1 MLLAQFALAA
11 LPALASVANP
21 RQDEA
26 ALRSGIDQLETH
38 IAKADWRALGE
49 AAQALLEAHADQPYV
64 WLQLPDLC
72 DALQMARFHA
82 EYKAPRWEELT
93 SGELLSYNENS
104 GSIKLRYAPKTIADF
119 SKLEFNDSR
128 VPRSTLASALH
139 KYAWLYVHP
148 AHFHGD
154 YSVELRGN
162 ALERPVEL
170 VFFLNDGEVALVS
183 SGSRTIVKADGSGPR
198 VPATVRTLR
207 GDVWTQDAQR
217 DESPCVT
224 REPFALKFA
233 IGHNRLNVT
242 FKGRPLLSA
251 EKTSGSFG
259 SFALTSMAGVEEVLI
274 QGRAQTS
281 WLQGKRDE
289 HLDKAWQKQF
299 AGRAAYRV
307 LPEPLRPLFH
317 EYRSPLRWDRFPRAP
332 SEHALA
338 LAEKLEKVNALELSL
353 LVAQIKNSP
362 DAQLDACMRDWLT
375 TLAMSLGGFW
385 SRASEACEKVVGE
398 EPRFAPALHLGAYL
412 KSRMQ
417 RYDEAETDLRAALVV
432 EPDNFDALADLAQLL
447 FNLKRYEEF
456 DRLLLERVTRG
467 GLTETLDRINASRLR
482 AQRGPRWAQS
492 HTLESER
499 YRIVSDIDL
508 KTCRE
513 TAQMLEESLKRFEAR
528 LRPAPR
534 ERVERFTA
542 YVFSGRAGYTRYAS
556 DALDF
561 GAQHTAG
568 LYSRDLRQL
577 LVWNQPS
584 RAEMFETIRHEALHQ
599 YMHRLS
605 DDVPVWLNEGLAEC
619 FENAQ
624 FQRGPSEEL
633 RSHPEHLRQLGST
646 RFAAHAIERFIRVT
660 PAEFYADGGLNYA
673 RGWALTHFL
682 MNSTPLWRRCL
693 DRMLDKIVERAPQ
706 SAVVDAGFD
715 GVEFEKLA
723 EQLARHL
730 ESLER

>member
-1 MLLAQFALAA
+1 MLLAPFVFAA
-11 LPALASVANP
+11 LPALASLAGP
-21 RQDEA
+21 SQDEA
-26 ALRSGIDQLETH
+26 ALRAGIEQLETH
-38 IAKADWRALGE
+38 IAKADWRALGD
-49 AAQALLEAHADQPYV
+49 AAQALLEAHADQPYI
-64 WLQLPDLC
+64 WLELPDLC

-93 SGELLSYNENS
+93 TGELLDYNESS
-104 GSIKLRYAPKTIADF
+104 GTLRLRYKP
-119 SKLEFNDSR
+119 
-128 VPRSTLASALH
+128 STLGDFVRYDLNGSSQSVLGEFPL
-139 KYAWLYVHP
+139 LYSHP
-148 AHFHGD
+148 AHFQGE
-154 YSVELRGN
+154 YSVEFRGS
-162 ALERPVEL
+162 ALQRSIEL
-170 VFFLNDGEVALVS
+170 VLLFDDSNAAIVSTGSEADQLSGGHGQNAPARIRVLRDG
-183 SGSRTIVKADGSGPR
+183 
-198 VPATVRTLR
+198 
-207 GDVWTQDAQR
+207 VWTEPARREQ
-217 DESPCVT
+217 SPCRHGKPFVARIAIGGNRLSVT
-224 REPFALKFA
+224 YKGQLLLSTDKPSSSFGRFALP
-233 IGHNRLNVT
+233 T
-242 FKGRPLLSA
+242 
-251 EKTSGSFG
+251 T
-259 SFALTSMAGVEEVLI
+259 TGVHEILV

-317 EYRSPLRWDRFPRAP
+317 EYRSPLRWDRFPRATTDRAR
-332 SEHALA
+332 ALV
-338 LAEKLEKVNALELSL
+338 EKLEKVNALGLAAL
-353 LVAQIKNSP
+353 LEEIKNSP

-375 TLAMSLGGFW
+375 TLALSLGGFW
-385 SRASEACEKVVGE
+385 GRASEACEKVVGE

-417 RYDEAETDLRAALVV
+417 RYDEAESDLRAALVV

-456 DRLLLERVTRG
+456 DRLLLERAARG
-467 GLTETLDRINASRLR
+467 GITETLDRINASRLR

-492 HTLESER
+492 HSLESER

-633 RSHPEHLRQLGST
+633 RSHPEHLRPLGST
-646 RFAAHAIERFIRVT
+646 RFPAHAIERFIRVT

-682 MNSTPLWRRCL
+682 MNSTPVWRRCL

-715 GVEFEKLA
+715 GVDFVKLA

>member
-1 MLLAQFALAA
+1 MLLALLTLSAFVA
-11 LPALASVANP
+11 PSVA

-26 ALRSGIDQLETH
+26 SLRAGLSELEPL
-38 IAKADWRALGE
+38 IAKADWRALGQ

-64 WLQLPDLC
+64 WLHLPDLR
-72 DALQMARFHA
+72 DALQMARFHSD
-82 EYKAPRWEELT
+82 YRAPRWEELT

-104 GSIKLRYAPKTIADF
+104 GSLKLRYTPRTVADF

-128 VPRSTLASALH
+128 GPRSTLASALH
-139 KYAWLYVHP
+139 KYAGLYVHP

-154 YSVELRGN
+154 YSVELRGK
-162 ALERPVEL
+162 ALERSVEL

-183 SGSRTIVKADGSGPR
+183 SGSRIIVNADGSGPR
-198 VPATVRTLR
+198 APATVRTLR
-207 GDVWTQDAQR
+207 GDVWTQNAQR

-224 REPFALKFA
+224 REPFALKFSV
-233 IGHNRLNVT
+233 GLNKLSVAY
-242 FKGRPLLSA
+242 KGRPLISA

-259 SFALTSMAGVEEVLI
+259 RFALTSMSGVEEVLV

-281 WLQGKRDE
+281 WLQSKRDE

-299 AGRAAYRV
+299 AASAAYRV

-317 EYRSPLRWDRFPRAP
+317 EYRHPLRWDRFPRPTTDRAR
-332 SEHALA
+332 ALV
-338 LAEKLEKVNALELSL
+338 EKLEKVNALGLAAL
-353 LVAQIKNSP
+353 LEEIKNSP
-362 DAQLDACMRDWLT
+362 DAQLDACIRDWLT

-385 SRASEACEKVVGE
+385 GRASEACEKVVEE

-417 RYDEAETDLRAALVV
+417 RYDEAASDLRAALVI
-432 EPDNFDALADLAQLL
+432 EPDNFDALADLARLL
-447 FNLKRYEEF
+447 LDLKRYEEF
-456 DRLLLERVTRG
+456 DRLLLERAARG
-467 GLTETLDRINASRLR
+467 GITETLDRINASRLR

-492 HTLESER
+492 HTLETER

-568 LYSRDLRQL
+568 LYSRNLRQL

-584 RAEMFETIRHEALHQ
+584 RAEMFETIRHEAFHQ

-605 DDVPVWLNEGLAEC
+605 DDAPVWLNEGLAEC

-633 RSHPEHLRQLGST
+633 RSHPEHLRPLGST
-646 RFAAHAIERFIRVT
+646 RFSAHAIERFIRVT
-660 PAEFYADGGLNYA
+660 PAEFYSDGGLNYA

-682 MNSTPLWRRCL
+682 MNSTPGWRRCL
-693 DRMLDKIVERAPQ
+693 DRMLDKIVERAPE

-715 GVEFEKLA
+715 GVDFEKLA